1 MKIQKYHVG
10 FGAAGMAAVFLTI
23 MYFSPKE
30 PELVQPQPT
39 AVASKPGEPAPFVP
53 SMVGTKP
60 DGDLKEANNELIVD
74 AELGHMFDYYLN
86 ALGEKN
92 LAAIEVEAERELRRK
107 LSPAAAEQARRLM
120 GRYLDY
126 KRALAEVDKNPAI
139 KGTTAEAVR
148 GRLLAMQ
155 KVRAK
160 FFSPKENEGLFG
172 FSDAYD
178 RDAVAR
184 LEIAD
189 DKTLSEAEKAKRY
202 AAVDAARPPAVR
214 EAQDAPLQLVRMEQE
229 AQRIRAAGGSEQD
242 VYQMR
247 AKAVSADVAAGLA
260 ELDQQEAQWKAKYAA
275 YKAEQ
280 GKLQALPEAN
290 RLAAL
295 QQFKQSNFN
304 MEDHRRLAMEEGN

>member
-1 MKIQKYHVG
+1 MKIQKLHVG
-10 FGAAGMAAVFLTI
+10 FGAAGLAAVFLT
-23 MYFSPKE
+23 MFHFSSSE
-30 PELVQPQPT
+30 PEFVPPPVVVKQ
-39 AVASKPGEPAPFVP
+39 GEPIPFAP

-60 DGDLKEANNELIVD
+60 DGDLKVVNDELVVD
-74 AELGHMFDYYLN
+74 AELGHLFDYYLN
-86 ALGEKN
+86 ALGEKS
-92 LAAIEVEAERELRRK
+92 LAAIEVEAERELSRK
-107 LSPAAAEQARRLM
+107 LSPAAAAQAKRLM

-126 KRALAEVDKNPAI
+126 RRALAEVDKIPAI
-139 KGTTAEAVR
+139 QGTTADAVR

-160 FFSPKENEGLFG
+160 FFNAKESEGLFG

-189 DKTLSEAEKAKRY
+189 DKTLSEAEKAKRF

-214 EAQDAPLQLVRMEQE
+214 EAQDAPLQLARMEQD
-229 AQRIRAAGGSEQD
+229 AQKIRAAGGSEQD

-247 AKAVSADVAAGLA
+247 AKTFSADAAAGLA
-260 ELDQQEAQWKAKYAA
+260 ALDQEEAQWKTKYAA
-275 YKAEQ
+275 YKAERA
-280 GKLQALPEAN
+280 KLQALPEAN

-295 QQFKQSNFN
+295 QQFQQSNFN
-304 MEDHRRLAMEEGN
+304 LEDNRRLAMEEGN